1 MPFDINISLK
11 KFNTFGFEVIAEQ
24 ALQVTSKEDLIQGI
38 QIAKEHHWAWQVLG
52 SGSNVVLTENLPGL
66 TLLMQIMGKTLVEQ
80 SSEHWII
87 DVGAGENWHAFVE
100 WTIAQGWGGL
110 ENLALIPGT
119 CGAAPIQNIGA
130 YGLEAADLIESV
142 TALDTSRLQEN
153 DPWVE
158 INKHDCQFGYRDSL
172 FKKEPKRFI
181 LTKVRFALPKAWQPN
196 LSYAELAKK
205 FNTDDKV
212 NAYDIFKAV
221 CEIRSSKL
229 PNPSELGNAGSFFHN
244 PIVDEASH
252 TQLKNKFSNLV
263 SYPTDSIER
272 NSNSQ
277 PHFKLAAGWLIDQCG
292 LKGYRKGHV
301 GVYEKQALVLVH
313 HGEGT
318 GKELL
323 ALADEIRGKV
333 KEKFGIT
340 LHQEP
345 VIFPDPQ

>member
-1 MPFDINISLK
+1 MPFEINIPLK
-11 KFNTFGFEVIAEQ
+11 KFNTFGFEVSADQ
-24 ALQVTSKEDLIQGI
+24 AFYVTSREDLINGAQTA
-38 QIAKEHHWAWQVLG
+38 QEHHWPWRVLG

-66 TLLMQIMGKTLVEQ
+66 TLLMQIMGKNLVAETPEQ
-80 SSEHWII
+80 WII
-87 DVGAGENWHAFVE
+87 EVGAGENWHEFVE
-100 WTIAQGWGGL
+100 WTIEQGFAGL

-130 YGLEAADLIESV
+130 YGLEAGDLIESV
-142 TALDTSRLQEN
+142 TALDTSRLKEN

-158 INKHDCQFGYRDSL
+158 IKKDHCQFAYRDSL
-172 FKKEPKRFI
+172 FKKDPNRFI
-181 LTKVRFALPKAWQPN
+181 VTKVRFALPKAWQPN
-196 LSYAELAKK
+196 LSYAELAKR
-205 FNTDDKV
+205 FSTGNQV
-212 NAYDIFKAV
+212 SARDIFNAV

-244 PIVDEASH
+244 PIVDDATH
-252 TQLKNKFSNLV
+252 TQLKNKFPDLV
-263 SYPTDSIER
+263 SYPADLIDAKSID
-272 NSNSQ
+272 Q
-277 PHFKLAAGWLIDQCG
+277 PRFKLAAGWLIDQCG

-333 KEKFGIT
+333 KEKFGVT

-345 VIFPDPQ
+345 VIFPEPK